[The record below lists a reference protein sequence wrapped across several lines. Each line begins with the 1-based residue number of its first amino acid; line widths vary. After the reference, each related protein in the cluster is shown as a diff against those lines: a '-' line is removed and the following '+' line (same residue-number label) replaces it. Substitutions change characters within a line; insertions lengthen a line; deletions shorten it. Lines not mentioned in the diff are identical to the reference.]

1 MYGNVVGFSQAEW
14 NGGGFSDVC
23 SLGQPWSFLFH
34 HRVTQ
39 SQTPRRYRAVGVQRC
54 ACWLNRWAPS
64 PEKHPA
70 NSQFQEYL
78 LVIRHT
84 PLSLDRSGCEGK
96 VLPVLRTRHWTCLA
110 DPQSG
115 ACRSLFVLREW
126 AVCLLSSV
134 RLLLTK
140 KQLLISPLS
149 PEALKSVWLGG
160 KSLYWRGV
168 NARLRKCLRSLEIF
182 DVLCLGKITA
192 MSCIQPCWFL
202 GAQCGGMWRRT
213 DKRSSGSGFPTWL
226 LHWPQWAGDV
236 GAHCT
241 GCWTNGEIFTSS
253 EGGCYKPVLRVN
265 KQTPW
270 AGFAGRACDN
280 AASTSLLSSAL
291 GFALFSYW
299 SS

>member
-1 MYGNVVGFSQAEW
+1 MYGNVVGFLQAEW
-14 NGGGFSDVC
+14 NGGDLSHVC
-23 SLGQPWSFLFH
+23 SLGQPWSFLLH

-39 SQTPRRYRAVGVQRC
+39 PKRPAGIVRWEYRDVPAG
-54 ACWLNRWAPS
+54 WTSGL
-64 PEKHPA
+64 HPQENTRQIA
-70 NSQFQEYL
+70 NSRNISWWY
-78 LVIRHT
+78 VT
-84 PLSLDRSGCEGK
+84 PLSLDRSACEGK

-182 DVLCLGKITA
+182 DVSCLGKITA
-192 MSCIQPCWFL
+192 MSSIQPCWFL
-202 GAQCGGMWRRT
+202 RPQCGGMWRRT

-236 GAHCT
+236 GARCT